1 MSQALDDFK
10 TAALAKNWPTAVSKC
25 NGLSMYE
32 MLRGLD
38 SLPRN
43 LLDDMRAQLGIF
55 ASGFGGGVDRI
66 NYAIDVVK
74 NRRLPA
80 TAPGDLNATGQVQD
94 ARNFL
99 AAARG
104 VHEGSKKKLQ
114 VALFWTM
121 NARSEAVSSPL
132 IQRAQDLF
140 RGNGDQ
146 FTLDVLRVHTELP
159 TNQDLSEADPESC
172 GSSEFTQVQ
181 ALADRSGVYGAD
193 RVPII
198 FYTSLLTL
206 SRGGLGPPNDPISHG
221 CGYQASSTKGYAMI
235 NVRSVAADRGTLAH
249 ELGHAAGLQH
259 DFSDNSNIMSY
270 GPSRTLIK
278 PTQLSTFGKAYFC
291 R

>member
-1 MSQALDDFK
+1 MSQTLDNFK
-10 TAALAKNWPTAVSKC
+10 TAALAKNWSTAVPTC
-25 NGLSMYE
+25 NGLNMYE

-43 LLDDMRAQLGIF
+43 LLEDLRAQLVIF
-55 ASGFGGGVDRI
+55 VPGLSAERI

-99 AAARG
+99 NSVRA

-121 NARSEAVSSPL
+121 NARGEGVSSSL
-132 IQRAQDLF
+132 IQKAQDLF
-140 RGNGDQ
+140 HGNGDQ
-146 FTLDVLRVHTELP
+146 FTLDVLRVHTDLP

-172 GSSEFTQVQ
+172 GSQEFTQVQ

-198 FYTSLLTL
+198 FYTSLVTL
-206 SRGGLGPPNDPISHG
+206 DAHGSPHDPISHG
-221 CGYQASSTKGYAMI
+221 CGYQASATKGYAMI

-270 GPSRTLIK
+270 GASRTVIK

>member
-1 MSQALDDFK
+1 MSQTLDNFK
-10 TAALAKNWPTAVSKC
+10 TAALAKNWQTAISNC
-25 NGLSMYE
+25 NGLNMYE

-43 LLDDMRAQLGIF
+43 MLEDLRAQLVIF
-55 ASGFGGGVDRI
+55 VPGLSAERI

-80 TAPGDLNATGQVQD
+80 TVPGDLSTTGQVQD

-99 AAARG
+99 NSARA

-121 NARSEAVSSPL
+121 NARGEGVSSSL
-132 IQRAQDLF
+132 IQKAQDLF
-140 RGNGDQ
+140 HGNGDL
-146 FTLDVLRVHTELP
+146 FTLDVLRVHTDLP

-172 GSSEFTQVQ
+172 GSQEFTQVQ

-198 FYTSLLTL
+198 FYTSLVTL
-206 SRGGLGPPNDPISHG
+206 DNHGYAHDPISHG
-221 CGYQASSTKGYAMI
+221 CGYQASATKGYAMI

-270 GPSRTLIK
+270 GASRTVIK
-278 PTQLSTFGKAYFC
+278 ATQLSTFGKAYFC